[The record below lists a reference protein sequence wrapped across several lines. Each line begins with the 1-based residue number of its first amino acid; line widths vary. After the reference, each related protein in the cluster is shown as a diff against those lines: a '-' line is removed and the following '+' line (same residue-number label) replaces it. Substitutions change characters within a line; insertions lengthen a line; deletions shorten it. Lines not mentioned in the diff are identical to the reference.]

1 MKLTTNNE
9 CNRGSST
16 SPSDSS
22 IEAEGV
28 FEDGTLRSQLRASL
42 AINAPFLIVAV
53 LYVVTA
59 TSVFIYS
66 GLPLPAPGA
75 YLSHLILYLAAAIF
89 FLGPLLLSRLLVERP
104 ERPFSFLREM
114 ARRWRLYDRFILALP
129 AVLALIIFWPSFSAF
144 KSAIPAF
151 QAFAFDPIFIRWDE
165 AIHGQDAWRL
175 IHPIV
180 GYPIVSFILNGVYH
194 VWLML
199 LYIGMLPVLGWIE
212 QRAIRMQ
219 FLVATLLCWVLLG
232 TVGAILTSSVGPC
245 FYEFFYGDDRF
256 RPLMN
261 YLAQADRVYPLMALD
276 VQESLLAW
284 AAEGGNGVGR
294 GISAMPSMHL
304 SIACLFAILGWR
316 VSKAWGIAGTIF
328 LILILV
334 GSVHLGYHYA
344 IDGYAAIVA
353 TMGIWW
359 LSGLIL
365 SSFAMP
371 MHATVKPST
380 SRCSANS

>member
-1 MKLTTNNE
+1 
-9 CNRGSST
+9 
-16 SPSDSS
+16 
-22 IEAEGV
+22 
-28 FEDGTLRSQLRASL
+28 
-42 AINAPFLIVAV
+42 
-53 LYVVTA
+53 
-59 TSVFIYS
+59 
-66 GLPLPAPGA
+66 
-75 YLSHLILYLAAAIF
+75 
-89 FLGPLLLSRLLVERP
+89 
-104 ERPFSFLREM
+104 
-114 ARRWRLYDRFILALP
+114 
-129 AVLALIIFWPSFSAF
+129 
-144 KSAIPAF
+144 
-151 QAFAFDPIFIRWDE
+151 
-165 AIHGQDAWRL
+165 
-175 IHPIV
+175 
-180 GYPIVSFILNGVYH
+180 
-194 VWLML
+194 
-199 LYIGMLPVLGWIE
+199 
-212 QRAIRMQ
+212 MQ